1 LPINYWFE
9 YLDLVFLF
17 KCVHGLIK
25 VDISQYVNF
34 TEGRSQRGKTGL
46 YLDSQYART
55 SCYRDTYF
63 MRITNL
69 WNAIPEALI
78 SAGTLKSFERD
89 LNIFFFSRLQ
99 MVFEG
104 DNVKTYKI
112 VCPKLIHYKCVLV
125 SFMY

>member
-1 LPINYWFE
+1 MRRATRFICKAGSEWSYKERLLHLNILPINYWFE

-17 KCVHGLIK
+17 KCVHGSIK

-34 TEGRSQRGKTGL
+34 TEGRSRRGKTGL

-55 SCYRDTYF
+55 SCYRDIYF

-78 SAGTLKSFERD
+78 SAGTFKNF
-89 LNIFFFSRLQ
+89 
-99 MVFEG
+99 
-104 DNVKTYKI
+104 
-112 VCPKLIHYKCVLV
+112 
-125 SFMY
+125 